1 VSAPRGTIGPV
12 IWLFAIVTVL
22 VVGGLVTLAVVRGE
36 QAQPAY
42 DDRPEVRLPADRPL
56 RADDLSTVRFT
67 TAARGY
73 RMAEVDALLA
83 RLRAEMAERES
94 GPLQPADPADV
105 TAPLRADPTG
115 RAAPSP
121 ADPDADGD

>member
-1 VSAPRGTIGPV
+1 V
-12 IWLFAIVTVL
+12 IWLFAIVVVL
-22 VVGGLVTLAVVRGE
+22 VIGGLVTLAVVRGE

-56 RADDLSTVRFT
+56 RSDDLSTVRFT

-83 RLRAEMAERES
+83 RLRAEMAERET
-94 GPLQPADPADV
+94 GQFQQADPTDV
-105 TAPLRADPTG
+105 TAPLRTEPSGPDPAE
-115 RAAPSP
+115 RARAERARTDQPH
-121 ADPDADGD
+121 DDDGD